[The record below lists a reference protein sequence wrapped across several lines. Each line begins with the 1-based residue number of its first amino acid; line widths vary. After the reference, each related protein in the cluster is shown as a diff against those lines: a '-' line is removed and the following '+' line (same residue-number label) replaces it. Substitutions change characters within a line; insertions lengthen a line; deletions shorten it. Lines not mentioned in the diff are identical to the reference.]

1 MSQGELSVALVEGR
15 DLPVWGFPWQSNPYC
30 RLTLGKQAVQSK
42 RENDTGTK
50 GDHRRPI
57 WNQEFE
63 FLVENLGVQTLE
75 VYIKDSP
82 ITGRPEVG
90 KVEFPLNRL
99 PTDGSL
105 SIWLP
110 VQQVNPGQESMGE
123 LHLDLSYKPFVDE
136 DYDSGYIEAENYARQ
151 MEDVT
156 EEEITD
162 IKSAAAASSKAAAA
176 ASAAFSAIAITRA
189 AAARAAHRAQTAALA
204 ATKIANLGGSVDD
217 VPVAR
222 L

>member
-1 MSQGELSVALVEGR
+1 M
-15 DLPVWGFPWQSNPYC
+15 
-30 RLTLGKQAVQSK
+30 TSK
-42 RENDTGTK
+42 RESDTGSK
-50 GDHRRPI
+50 GGHRRPI

-90 KVEFPLNRL
+90 KVEFPLNKL
-99 PTDGSL
+99 PRDGSL

-110 VQQVNPGQESMGE
+110 VQQVVPGQEPMGE
-123 LHLDLSYKPFVDE
+123 LHLDFSYKPFVDE
-136 DYDSGYIEAENYARQ
+136 DSDSGYIEAEKYAK
-151 MEDVT
+151 ELEAVA
-156 EEEITD
+156 EGEITD

-189 AAARAAHRAQTAALA
+189 AAARAAHKAQNAALA
-204 ATKIANLGGSVDD
+204 ATKIANLGGSLEEVRLING
-217 VPVAR
+217 PVS
-222 L
+222 